1 MDTYEL
7 DKPVGSSFPALKYYT
22 RQLAGVT
29 GRILEPAAGTGRVL
43 VPLLEAGFAVEG
55 LDISPDML
63 AVCRQHCRDRGLDPE
78 LREADMTRRPAS
90 CDTRSGATAAWSRPS
105 CRSSHS

>member
-1 MDTYEL
+1 MPCVEDWLARGRPARGWRSGRPIVSWDYGRLVAEVYEL

-55 LDISPDML
+55 LDISPDIL
-63 AVCRQHCRDRGLDPE
+63 AVCRHHL
-78 LREADMTRRPAS
+78 
-90 CDTRSGATAAWSRPS
+90 
-105 CRSSHS
+105 